1 MINNEYDNLI
11 VETDKIFEYV
21 LQRNVGFVQ
30 ILYSAE
36 TLLSMGITTYNC
48 HRTGQIDPA
57 ANNNLYLTQA
67 YPGANEDLELLFD
80 LLDQVRIRVQQNVDA
95 AVARYGQG
103 RPVVNVLFHDFTLLV
118 VLG

>member
-1 MINNEYDNLI
+1 MNNNEYDNLI

-30 ILYSAE
+30 ILYTAE
-36 TLLSMGITTYNC
+36 ELLSMGITTFNC
-48 HRTGQIDPA
+48 HRMGQLDPS
-57 ANNNLYLTQA
+57 ANNNRYLREA

-80 LLDQVRIRVQQNVDA
+80 LLDQIRIRVEQNISA

-103 RPVVNVLFHDFTLLV
+103 RPVANVLFHDFTLLV